1 MSTESV
7 SAMNNPINRIL
18 FEKPNIPELSQQY
31 TVVDMH
37 FHSAHSDGR
46 NSIDEIA
53 EHAEMMGIGV
63 AITDHNEIQGAIEMA
78 AHKKVL
84 SIPGIEVTSRE
95 GAHILVYF
103 NTIDNLSRFYHQDI
117 APHMGTDT
125 MNSTSMDLETIIRC
139 ARHKHGITI
148 FPHPFCGVY
157 TGIANQHFEKERLAS
172 LLDQVDGV
180 EVINSENL
188 NKWNLKSALLGFN
201 LNKAISGGSDGHSLY
216 QLGKVVTYAAC
227 SDDRESFLSTLM
239 RGHNRV
245 MGKEIDILHKVQS
258 NGIKLRSNL
267 KNYPQLMEKNISYSR
282 KVIHIKSK
290 MLRDRVKTRLN
301 DGIRKNASFWK

>member
-7 SAMNNPINRIL
+7 SAMNNPVNRIL
-18 FEKPNIPELSQQY
+18 FEKPNLPELSQQF

-46 NSIDEIA
+46 NSVNEIA
-53 EHAEMMGIGV
+53 EHAEMLGIGV
-63 AITDHNEIQGAIEMA
+63 AITDHNEIQGALEMD
-78 AHKKVL
+78 AHKNVL
-84 SIPGIEVTSRE
+84 SIPGIEVTSSE

-103 NTIDNLSRFYHQDI
+103 SDIDKLSRFYHHDI
-117 APHMGTDT
+117 VPHMGPDT
-125 MNSTSMDLETIIRC
+125 MQSTTVDMETIIWC
-139 ARHKHGITI
+139 AKQYQGITI

-157 TGIANQHFEKERLAS
+157 TGIANQHFEKERLEK
-172 LLDQVDGV
+172 LLGHVDGV

-188 NKWNLKSALLGFN
+188 NKWNLKSALMGFN

-227 SDDRESFLSTLM
+227 PKDRKSFLTTL
-239 RGHNRV
+239 RQGQNRV
-245 MGKEIDILHKVQS
+245 IGKEIDILHKVQS

-267 KNYPQLMEKNISYSR
+267 RNYPQLMEKNISYSR

-290 MLRDRVKTRLN
+290 MFRDRVKTRFN
-301 DGIRKNASFWK
+301 DGIRKNGSFWK